1 MLKRKY
7 NMQKKRKYLNNMRKN
22 KFSRI
27 FKVKNSL
34 SESEKTIELKERE
47 RETER
52 ELKDREVKIKREI

>member
-47 RETER
+47 TER
-52 ELKDREVKIKREI
+52 EN